1 MNQSVHPNT
10 DTGLPSTIPDS
21 PREGVWAGLIGVA
34 FVVSMALAYR
44 PTLDSIGGVTDAL
57 LPWLALAGMML
68 AWAGRSFPARLSGFL
83 IAIAAWFFLV
93 ISDDRWTMLS
103 FALYG
108 LAFIVDTTRLGVGL
122 TLAGVVSAIWTVASI
137 GGPTWTLLIPF
148 LVFVAATTIAAAIQ
162 RIGRLTAEQAQLI
175 EQLESTREDLAASE
189 RLRGVLEERTRLA
202 GEIHDTLAQ
211 GFTSIVL
218 LARAGKRSVDRTG
231 DALES
236 IEATAQENLD
246 TARRLVESS
255 QPDELEKASL
265 PDALRRHLL
274 ATLPEQIGGGLKV
287 IGSPVSLPGA
297 VETLLLRAAQEGVR
311 NACMHAQP
319 NRVDVTL
326 SYLDDAVALGV
337 ADDGIGFEDG
347 QVRDRGTLTGGQGLA
362 TLSRRVESLSGNL
375 KIEPGSVG
383 GSVLTVLLPVGS

>member
-1 MNQSVHPNT
+1 M
-10 DTGLPSTIPDS
+10 
-21 PREGVWAGLIGVA
+21 
-34 FVVSMALAYR
+34 VSMALAYR
-44 PTLDSIGGVTDAL
+44 PTLDSIGGVADAL
-57 LPWLALAGMML
+57 LPWLALAGMVL

-83 IAIAAWFFLV
+83 IAIAAWSFLV

-108 LAFIVDTTRLGVGL
+108 LAFIVDSTNLRVGL
-122 TLAGVVSAIWTVASI
+122 TLAGIVSAIWTVASI
-137 GGPTWTLLIPF
+137 GGPAWTLLIPF
-148 LVFVAATTIAAAIQ
+148 LVFVAASTIAAAIE

-175 EQLESTREDLAASE
+175 RQLESTREDLAASE

-231 DALES
+231 EALES

-274 ATLPEQIGGGLKV
+274 ATLPEQIDGILEVTGDP
-287 IGSPVSLPGA
+287 ISLPGH
-297 VETLLLRAAQEGVR
+297 VETVLLRAAQEGVR

-319 NRVDVTL
+319 SRVDLTL
-326 SYLDDAVALGV
+326 SYLNDSVTLGV
-337 ADDGIGFEDG
+337 RDDGIGFEDG
-347 QVRDRGTLTGGQGLA
+347 HVQDRGALTGGQGLA
-362 TLSRRVESLSGNL
+362 TLARRVESLSGNL
-375 KIEPGSVG
+375 KIEPGGVG
-383 GSVLTVLLPVGS
+383 GSMLTVQLPVGS

>member
-1 MNQSVHPNT
+1 MNQSNHPNT
-10 DTGLPSTIPDS
+10 DTNPPSTFPDS

-44 PTLDSIGGVTDAL
+44 PTLDSIGGVADAA

-68 AWAGRSFPARLSGFL
+68 AWAGRSFLARLSGIL
-83 IAIAAWFFLV
+83 IAIAAWSFLA

-108 LAFIVDTTRLGVGL
+108 LAFIVDSTNLRVGL
-122 TLAGVVSAIWTVASI
+122 ILAGVVSAIWTVASI
-137 GGPTWTLLIPF
+137 GGPAWTLIIPF
-148 LVFVAATTIAAAIQ
+148 LVFVAASTIAAAIQ

-175 EQLESTREDLAASE
+175 KQLESTREDLAASE
-189 RLRGVLEERTRLA
+189 RSRGVLQERTRLA

-218 LARAGKRSVDRTG
+218 LARAGKRSADRTG

-246 TARRLVESS
+246 AARRLVESS

-274 ATLPEQIGGGLKV
+274 ATLPEQIGGELEV
-287 IGSPVSLPGA
+287 IGSPVSLPGS

-337 ADDGIGFEDG
+337 SDDGIGFEDG

-362 TLSRRVESLSGNL
+362 TLGRRVESLSGNL
-375 KIEPGSVG
+375 KMEPGDKR
-383 GSVLTVLLPVGS
+383 GSVLTVRLPVGS